1 MLLFRCFEEVHQ
13 GQLWEWLQRKVRRR
27 DPGGVLAAL
36 QLYSDKTLLNLKGES
51 VFPFSEPHHSAD

>member
-13 GQLWEWLQRKVRRR
+13 GQLWEWLQGKVRRR

-51 VFPFSEPHHSAD
+51 VFPFSVPNHSAD